1 MTPKGKMKS
10 YTGCVWSLVLF
21 IALAVMVLMFG
32 SVLSGCK
39 HVEYVT
45 VPEIHEIHHHHTDSI
60 HETDSVTKEKET
72 IIMQL
77 DSATMAKYGI
87 QLKAAERAWLIRTN
101 ELERQL
107 QRLSEMHND
116 TLYVHDSIPY
126 PVEVIKNVEVE
137 KELTWWQKLVMG
149 MGSVLLVLIGG
160 FVAVWLYK
168 LFVKFKPL

>member
-1 MTPKGKMKS
+1 MKRMV
-10 YTGCVWSLVLF
+10 YCVVFAVL
-21 IALAVMVLMFG
+21 LG
-32 SVLSGCK
+32 SCTTTK
-39 HVEYVT
+39 YVE
-45 VPEIHEIHHHHTDSI
+45 VPVVHEVHHHHTDSI

-87 QLKAAERAWLIRTN
+87 QLKNAERAWLIRTN

-116 TLYVHDSIPY
+116 TLHIHDSIPY

-137 KELTWWQKLVMG
+137 KELTWWQKITMVMG
-149 MGSVLLVLIGG
+149 SILLVLLGG
-160 FVAVWLYK
+160 FIAVWVYK
-168 LFVKFKPL
+168 LILRFK